1 MKQALPTTIMTWA
14 RLPAGVR
21 RRLAVQLGQLARRQL
36 ASAPV
41 LEDHGHDRDPSRA
54 EEHDERRRQ
63 GPKPPL

>member
-1 MKQALPTTIMTWA
+1 MKQALPTTIMTWV

-41 LEDHGHDRDPSRA
+41 LEDHGYDRDPSRA
-54 EEHDERRRQ
+54 EEHNERRRQ

>member
-1 MKQALPTTIMTWA
+1 MKQALPMTIMTWA

-36 ASAPV
+36 AGAPV
-41 LEDHGHDRDPSRA
+41 LEDYGHDRGPSRA
-54 EEHDERRRQ
+54 EEHNERPRQ